1 MLLSHVQLYGF
12 QARLRSFG
20 EAKKLNNGGQTL
32 QASHASHLLD
42 RERNA
47 EAQREMIYV
56 SGGWVRRLLL
66 DRRLPGSYRQT
77 NQRWTLAA

>member
-32 QASHASHLLD
+32 QANTTQATSWTASETPKCSA
-42 RERNA
+42 R
-47 EAQREMIYV
+47 
-56 SGGWVRRLLL
+56 
-66 DRRLPGSYRQT
+66 
-77 NQRWTLAA
+77 

>member
-32 QASHASHLLD
+32 QA
-42 RERNA
+42 NA
-47 EAQREMIYV
+47 
-56 SGGWVRRLLL
+56 
-66 DRRLPGSYRQT
+66 
-77 NQRWTLAA
+77 TLATSYPRRHLGASLPHARSATLY

>member
-32 QASHASHLLD
+32 QANTTLSHL
-42 RERNA
+42 
-47 EAQREMIYV
+47 V
-56 SGGWVRRLLL
+56 SAAADLRAS
-66 DRRLPGSYRQT
+66 LPYARSTALY
-77 NQRWTLAA
+77 